1 MCRKRRP
8 PRSWISGACIVAVLG
23 FWAQDSAAQDRC
35 QSDSSCRKLTQ
46 EATQLATQK
55 RCEPA
60 IALYEKAY
68 QQSNEPRLLL
78 NIGRCQHRLGQPQKA
93 LALYEEFRRLR
104 PNADAETTS
113 RVGQFVAEAKLA
125 ILAAEKD
132 EARTPPPPP
141 VAATPAASP
150 PAREGRLLFGRPLW
164 RVAVGA
170 AGAGVGAVL
179 IGLGAGALAANGRCA
194 MPSSL
199 VPGQCMASYGP
210 DGARVTEVLDGVT
223 PGVPMLIGGLVLF
236 AGGIALSAYPAPRP
250 PTATLAPSPPPA
262 AAPTAAAPWGLR

>member
-1 MCRKRRP
+1 
-8 PRSWISGACIVAVLG
+8 VLG

-223 PGVPMLIGGLVLF
+223 PGVPMLLGGLVLF

-250 PTATLAPSPPPA
+250 PTATLAPSRPPA